1 MKRLWVLVF
10 MMLVGGFARGEEVLL
25 LGVQE
30 YVRSPV
36 QVAYD
41 YKPLADYLG
50 RVLGQRVRIETVKP
64 YDQFMSKVAAKRYAF
79 IFAPPSMVIEGN
91 RTGGYVPVARFPGL
105 IAASFIAMSRTQI
118 AFPEDMKGKRVG
130 FYEKN
135 AMVTRLGLAYL
146 KGEGIDPA
154 KYFKSITYY
163 TDFNDVLTAMQNN
176 LIDVGV
182 CNSTLYNAWGAR
194 GNDLNLIAQSKGA
207 PHVTFALRGDLPEN
221 VKNKV
226 TTALLD
232 AHKDKDGREF
242 LDFSRFPNFEVA
254 RLSDYDDMVKT
265 LGMK

>member
-1 MKRLWVLVF
+1 MKRLWLLVC
-10 MMLVGGFARGEEVLL
+10 MMVVTGFAHGEQVLL

-30 YVRSPV
+30 YVRSPI

-41 YKPLADYLG
+41 YKPLADYLS

-64 YDQFMSKVAAKRYAF
+64 YDQFMNRVAAKRYAF

-91 RTGGYVPVARFPGL
+91 RTGGYVPVAKFPGL
-105 IAASFIAMSRTQI
+105 IAASFIALAKTGI

-135 AMVTRLGLAYL
+135 AMVTKLALAHL
-146 KGEGIDPA
+146 KAEGVDAA
-154 KYFKSITYY
+154 KYFGSITYY

-194 GNDLNLIAQSKGA
+194 GNDLNLVSQSKGA
-207 PHVTFALRGDLPEN
+207 PHITFAVRGDLPEG
-221 VKNKV
+221 VKGKI
-226 TTALLD
+226 TAALLD
-232 AHKDKDGREF
+232 AHNDRDGREF
-242 LDFSRFPNFEVA
+242 LDFSKFPNFEPA
-254 RLSDYDDMVKT
+254 RLSDFDEMAQM
-265 LGMK
+265 LALR